1 MVSHPG
7 FIALL
12 LDRLRVRG
20 YCVARTGLGRVQPLE
35 RLLLTR
41 RDMHCGG
48 CAHNCLLSN
57 PGCGIGRDKA
67 ARKSD

>member
-48 CAHNCLLSN
+48 CGHNCLLTN

-67 ARKSD
+67 ARKSK